1 MSAIDFDKVISYS
14 LKNCTQKSRSK
25 CATYVKKAF
34 ECGGCKYISGNGWSN
49 QTWCERNNFVLI
61 GDFVPVDKNPRAH
74 GSVGIQ
80 FPLGYIQQ
88 TGDVCL
94 IKHGEYGHICYAMG
108 PGINEWVS
116 DYFQRPPGQQ
126 SGTGPYCYVGNVE
139 RVQFWRHK
147 SVLNGAPEVKELPSN
162 YVETNPA
169 PASSGTNYEPVTVN
183 EVSGMNDGNKKSN
196 RKGIILGYNI
206 RQK

>member
-1 MSAIDFDKVISYS
+1 
-14 LKNCTQKSRSK
+14 
-25 CATYVKKAF
+25 
-34 ECGGCKYISGNGWSN
+34 
-49 QTWCERNNFVLI
+49 
-61 GDFVPVDKNPRAH
+61 
-74 GSVGIQ
+74 
-80 FPLGYIQQ
+80 
-88 TGDVCL
+88 
-94 IKHGEYGHICYAMG
+94 MG